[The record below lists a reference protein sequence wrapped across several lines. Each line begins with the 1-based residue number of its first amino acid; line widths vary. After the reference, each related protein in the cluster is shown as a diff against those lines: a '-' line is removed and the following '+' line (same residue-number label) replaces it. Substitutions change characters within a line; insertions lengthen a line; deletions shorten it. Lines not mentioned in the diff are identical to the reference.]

1 MNTYKLE
8 IAVTDPFTS
17 SSLNATDTAYI
28 DAVTAANRIEM
39 KWSEYFVW
47 EEDDQES
54 LSRSNAIS
62 YAEKDIQEYPANVR
76 EHVWWKITTWR
87 NGHKLDGY
95 VGHARRVTGN

>member
-76 EHVWWKITTWR
+76 EHVWWRISTWQ
-87 NGHKLDGY
+87 NSHKLDGY
-95 VGHARRVTGN
+95 QGQVKRVDV